1 VIDAVQD
8 RLAAAKMIR
17 NVLDVSR
24 AEDSCREIETR
35 NFDADAMAAPE

>member
-17 NVLDVSR
+17 NVLDVGR
-24 AEDSCREIETR
+24 AEGSGREIGTR
-35 NFDADAMAAPE
+35 NFDADATAAPE